1 MKILAIH
8 GSPRKEGNSEILLK
22 EALKVIEAEGQE
34 VIVIKAATMKIAPC
48 LNCDGCV
55 ETGQC
60 IIKDDMDSVFDA
72 IKEADRVLVV
82 SPVFFFGVPA
92 QLKALIDRCQAL
104 WCKKYLLK
112 QPISDKKDR
121 KGLLILVGGMA
132 RERGFE
138 ASNATVTAFFRT
150 IDVPKHEFIYFK
162 SIDAKGEV
170 LKHPEALRATREA
183 AKRLIQVE

>member
-8 GSPRKEGNSEILLK
+8 GSPRKEGNSEILMK
-22 EALKVIEAEGQE
+22 EAVKTIESEGHEVTIIRAAE
-34 VIVIKAATMKIAPC
+34 MKIAPC

-55 ETGQC
+55 ETGEC
-60 IIKDDMDSVFDA
+60 IIKDDMDIVYEA
-72 IKEADRVLVV
+72 IEETDRVLVA

-104 WCKKYLLK
+104 WCRKYLLK
-112 QPISDKKDR
+112 QPVSDKKDR
-121 KGLLILVGGMA
+121 KGLLIMVGGMA

-150 IDVPKHEFIYFK
+150 IDVPTHEFIYFK
-162 SIDAKGEV
+162 SIDAKAEV
-170 LKHPEALRATREA
+170 LKHPEALKATREA
-183 AKRLIQVE
+183 AKRLL

>member
-1 MKILAIH
+1 MKILVIH
-8 GSPRKEGNSEILLK
+8 GSPRKDGNSEILMK
-22 EALKVIEAEGQE
+22 EAIRAFEEGAHE
-34 VIVIKAATMKIAPC
+34 VQVIKPASMKIAPC

-55 ETGQC
+55 ETGEC
-60 IIKDDMDSVFDA
+60 IIKDDMDMVYDA
-72 IKEADRVLVV
+72 IGKADNVVVV

-112 QPISDKKDR
+112 KPITEKKDR
-121 KGLLILVGGMA
+121 KGLLVMVGGMA

-150 IDVPKHEFIYFK
+150 IDVPEHEFVYFK
-162 SIDAKGEV
+162 KIDAKGEV
-170 LKHPEALRATREA
+170 LKHPEALKTTYEA
-183 AKRLIQVE
+183 AKRLLI

>member
-1 MKILAIH
+1 VKVVAFL
-8 GSPRKEGNSEILLK
+8 GSPRVKGNTELLLA
-22 EALKVIEAEGQE
+22 EALRGIEEGGHE
-34 VIVIKAATMKIAPC
+34 VILFRPSSMRIAPC

-60 IIKDDMDSVFDA
+60 IIKDDMDKVYEA
-72 IKEADRVLVV
+72 ISEADRVVV
-82 SPVFFFGVPA
+82 ASPVFFFGIPA

-112 QPISDKKDR
+112 QPITDKEGR
-121 KGLLILVGGMA
+121 KGLLVMVGGMA

-150 IDVPKHEFIYFK
+150 IDVPEHEFIYFK
-162 SIDAKGEV
+162 KIDAKGEV
-170 LKHPEALRATREA
+170 LNHPEALKATYKA
-183 AKRLIQVE
+183 AKRLLIP